1 MPDEVIIVNHQTQ
14 IRIKT
19 MSIDNATQTLIQIC
33 QEQQI
38 HYTDALPFV
47 MDRCRRDWK
56 GLNPHEVIAAAREH
70 LSGTSWL

>member
-38 HYTDALPFV
+38 HYTDALPWV
-47 MDRCRRDWK
+47 QDQCKDSWK
-56 GLNPHEVIAAAREH
+56 GLNPHEVIAGAREE